1 MPIGVTEKFDNTETK
16 DAKASGVGMIIRQ
29 KEPVNFEFPF
39 DKLDSFLT
47 PNDLF
52 YIRSLVQS
60 TGTDYR
66 FLSVAY
72 P

>member
-39 DKLDSFLT
+39 DKLDFS
-47 PNDLF
+47 N
-52 YIRSLVQS
+52 SQ
-60 TGTDYR
+60 
-66 FLSVAY
+66 
-72 P
+72 